1 MSAPVPKV
9 ASSEDPPT
17 SSNRPD
23 ASGVDASLIHSGHSA
38 HEHTGNHSGYYSDA
52 MFGSSAE
59 NPYGD
64 TTEWDGSLRHMP
76 LSEVIPRPWQS
87 YHQIRIASYI
97 SVVLFLL
104 TGIFAVRFA
113 HRGRMHQSKGLMGM
127 AQRDLLLA
135 VRLIYASVFFGVF
148 LYFIIIPVAAS

>member
-1 MSAPVPKV
+1 MASTAPRVTPN
-9 ASSEDPPT
+9 ERQPLHNT
-17 SSNRPD
+17 PD
-23 ASGVDASLIHSGHSA
+23 ASTDPSFAPAGHGGPQ
-38 HEHTGNHSGYYSDA
+38 EHPRSGYYSDTV
-52 MFGSSAE
+52 FGSSAE

-64 TTEWDGSLRHMP
+64 TTEWDSNLRHMP

-104 TGIFAVRFA
+104 TGVFAVKFA

-127 AQRDLLLA
+127 AQRDLLLS